1 MNDNYCNN
9 CGKVGHYY
17 HNCKMPITS
26 IGIVVFRIS
35 KDNKFEYL
43 MIRRKDT
50 LGYIDFMRGKYS
62 VYNKEYIMNMLKQ
75 MTKEEKDILNSK
87 DFNKA
92 WKRIWG
98 NDSISNQ
105 YKSEE
110 SISRDKFQLLN
121 NGIFTL
127 SKELN
132 SRKFEM
138 ENSLCEKSFLDVLP
152 NEDIITEEIKEIK
165 EIKNNYYTL
174 ESLIEESNKYQIWEE
189 PEWGFPKGRR
199 NYQEKDFDCAIREFK
214 EETGYNPI
222 NLKNIRNLYPFEEIF
237 TGSNYKSYKHKYYL
251 AFLDYENSLNI
262 KSFDSTEVSKM
273 EWKTFEDCIKSIR
286 SYNLEKKRLITNINN
301 TVFSL
306 FGVYNP

>member
-1 MNDNYCNN
+1 MNENYCNN

-35 KDNKFEYL
+35 KENNYEYL

-75 MTKEEKDILNSK
+75 MTKEEKEVLNSN
-87 DFNKA
+87 DFNAA
-92 WKRIWG
+92 WSRIWG
-98 NDSISNQ
+98 INSISNQ

-121 NGIFTL
+121 NGIF
-127 SKELN
+127 N
-132 SRKFEM
+132 
-138 ENSLCEKSFLDVLP
+138 
-152 NEDIITEEIKEIK
+152 
-165 EIKNNYYTL
+165 KNIFYTL
-174 ESLIEESNKYQIWEE
+174 QTMIEESNNYDSWEE

-199 NYQEKDFDCAIREFK
+199 NFQEKDFDCAIREFK
-214 EETGYNPI
+214 EETGYNP
-222 NLKNIRNLYPFEEIF
+222 NSLKNIKNIYPFEEIF

-251 AFLDYENSLNI
+251 AFLDYETSLNT

-273 EWKTFEDCIKSIR
+273 EWKSFEDCIKSIR

-301 TVFSL
+301 TLNTLFSGQGNL
-306 FGVYNP
+306 GSPRTPLLLRGTNG

>member
-1 MNDNYCNN
+1 LIVKYVSINKTKQDNKMNENYCNN

-35 KDNKFEYL
+35 KENNYEYL

-75 MTKEEKDILNSK
+75 MTKEEKEVLNSN
-87 DFNKA
+87 DFNAA
-92 WKRIWG
+92 WSRIWG
-98 NDSISNQ
+98 INSISNQ

-121 NGIFTL
+121 NGIF
-127 SKELN
+127 N
-132 SRKFEM
+132 
-138 ENSLCEKSFLDVLP
+138 
-152 NEDIITEEIKEIK
+152 
-165 EIKNNYYTL
+165 KNIFYTL
-174 ESLIEESNKYQIWEE
+174 QTMIEESNNYDSWEE

-199 NYQEKDFDCAIREFK
+199 NFQEKDFDCAIREFK
-214 EETGYNPI
+214 EETGYNP
-222 NLKNIRNLYPFEEIF
+222 NSLKNIKNIYPFEEIF

-251 AFLDYENSLNI
+251 AFLDYETSLNT

-273 EWKTFEDCIKSIR
+273 EWKSFEDCIKSIR

-301 TVFSL
+301 TLNTLFSGQGNQVREPTVPL
-306 FGVYNP
+306 KPLP

>member
-1 MNDNYCNN
+1 MNENYCNN
-9 CGKVGHYY
+9 CGKLGHYY

-26 IGIVVFRIS
+26 IGIVVFR
-35 KDNKFEYL
+35 KTKNNNYEYL

-75 MTKEEKDILNSK
+75 MTKEEKNILNSK
-87 DFNKA
+87 DFNSA

-98 NDSISNQ
+98 DEIISNQ

-110 SISRDKFQLLN
+110 LVSRDKFMLLN
-121 NGIFTL
+121 SGIF
-127 SKELN
+127 N
-132 SRKFEM
+132 
-138 ENSLCEKSFLDVLP
+138 
-152 NEDIITEEIKEIK
+152 
-165 EIKNNYYTL
+165 KNNYYTL
-174 ESLIEESNKYQIWEE
+174 ESMIEESNKIHSWEE
-189 PEWGFPKGRR
+189 AEWGFPKGRR

-214 EETGYNPI
+214 EETGYNPN

-251 AFLDYENSLNI
+251 AFLDYEISLNM
-262 KSFDSTEVSKM
+262 KGFDSAEVSKM
-273 EWKTFEDCIKSIR
+273 EWKTYENCINSIR

-301 TVFSL
+301 TVLSL
-306 FGVYNP
+306 YGLSIP